1 MNITYCDRYVQIERL
16 KRTRLLDKV
25 LEYAQKHFSKHYR
38 LSSSLLILDDGERF
52 KKDYLINWTYHATL
66 QSEQESTKLL
76 PSPTKPSQAQK
87 LESSLE
93 SGAQADEQ
101 ESEPSELEL
110 LLRHSHLP
118 IRIKITSPN
127 DMLKRVKV
135 HIHLTSLD
143 QVLLRLEEDDR
154 VARRYI
160 RTLFGSKIIYEVENE
175 FCINAAGYSE
185 SMWESVMSLISSRVI
200 HNVALEFEYQK
211 PEESESFLTREEYLL
226 RKCYSELDV
235 GFDESLEAVKKQY
248 VKLAKIFH
256 PDNALDKDPQT
267 QEYYQDRF
275 KKISHAYKTIKN
287 AKAHKRATA

>member
-1 MNITYCDRYVQIERL
+1 MNITYCNRYVQIELLRG
-16 KRTRLLDKV
+16 TRLLDKV
-25 LEYAQKHFSKHYR
+25 LEYAQKHFSKHYH

-66 QSEQESTKLL
+66 QSEQNNTKLL
-76 PSPTKPSQAQK
+76 SNPTKNNQEAG
-87 LESSLE
+87 SSID
-93 SGAQADEQ
+93 SSN
-101 ESEPSELEL
+101 ESEPSELDW

-118 IRIKITSPN
+118 IRIKITNPN
-127 DMLKRVKV
+127 DVLKRVKV
-135 HIHLTSLD
+135 HIHLASLD

-160 RTLFGSKIIYEVENE
+160 RTLFGTKIIYEVENE
-175 FCINAAGYSE
+175 FCINAAGYSQ

-211 PEESESFLTREEYLL
+211 PKENDGFLTREEYLL

-256 PDNALDKDPQT
+256 PDNAYDKDQQT
-267 QEYYQDRF
+267 KEYYQDRF

-287 AKAHKRATA
+287 ARAHKRATA